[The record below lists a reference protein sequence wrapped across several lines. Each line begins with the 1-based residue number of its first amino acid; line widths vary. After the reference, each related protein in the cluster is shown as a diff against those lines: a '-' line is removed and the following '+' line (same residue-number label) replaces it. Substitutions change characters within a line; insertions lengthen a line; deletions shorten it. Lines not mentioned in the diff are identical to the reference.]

1 MRPTS
6 IRLFKGLFLMLHRY
20 TIVYCII
27 INYGLLTKILPNFW
41 KSFLKVQQYAIIW
54 FLIFNCGLLIQVLL
68 LFYRN
73 FLEIT
78 CFSILAS
85 ETHLAA
91 TTTSENLLRSSII
104 DAIIF
109 SCGPLID
116 AFFVLEDFFSRSRIT
131 PII

>member
-1 MRPTS
+1 MKTTFCR
-6 IRLFKGLFLMLHRY
+6 FDKGLFLKVHCY
-20 TIVYCII
+20 TIVYFII
-27 INYGLLTKILPNFW
+27 FNYGWLKIFSNFGG
-41 KSFLKVQQYAIIW
+41 SFLKVQQYTIIW

-109 SCGPLID
+109 SCGPFID